1 MGNVIDTNDLV
12 KLMPLGYKQIYFK
25 KVAKCMV
32 FINGSDKKQMVLRLY
47 AIKRTKKE
55 IQTEEKRI
63 KRLES
68 KKQKIYSEE
77 TKFLYQYMLVIISLP
92 RKILVE

>member
-1 MGNVIDTNDLV
+1 
-12 KLMPLGYKQIYFK
+12 
-25 KVAKCMV
+25 MV

-47 AIKRTKKE
+47 AIKKTKKE